1 MRKFIFFIIM
11 MFASITMN
19 AQHLNFLGIQM
30 GGNITS
36 FRKALLAKR
45 GFRATTKTD
54 PNIYPVKG
62 LFNGR
67 KATFSIC
74 VTPKTRKVYSVYVS
88 FDDYLCFDYSSE
100 SIKEMQYQMYKKF
113 KSELSSKYGNPYEST
128 TISGSLI
135 VSNWSLKFGDVYLS
149 IDTPSDVP
157 SLRRLA
163 VIYNDKSTTKL
174 NDRETS
180 SDW

>member
-1 MRKFIFFIIM
+1 MRRIIFLVIM
-11 MFASITMN
+11 TFVTLTIN

-30 GGNITS
+30 GSNISS
-36 FRKALLAKR
+36 FRKALLARR
-45 GFRATTKTD
+45 GFRAMAKTD

-62 LFNGR
+62 IFNGH

-88 FDDYLCFDYSSE
+88 FDDYLCFDYSVE
-100 SIKEMQYQMYKKF
+100 SIKDMQYSMYKKF
-113 KSELSSKYGNPYEST
+113 KRELSTKYGQPYEST
-128 TISGSLI
+128 TVRGWLIASG
-135 VSNWSLKFGDVYLS
+135 WSLKYGKVYLV
-149 IDTPSDVP
+149 IDQPLDVP

-163 VIYNDKSTTKL
+163 VSYDDKITLRL
-174 NDRETS
+174 NEQETS

>member
-1 MRKFIFFIIM
+1 MPR
-11 MFASITMN
+11 
-19 AQHLNFLGIQM
+19 
-30 GGNITS
+30 
-36 FRKALLAKR
+36 RLL
-45 GFRATTKTD
+45 
-54 PNIYPVKG
+54 
-62 LFNGR
+62 
-67 KATFSIC
+67 
-74 VTPKTRKVYSVYVS
+74 
-88 FDDYLCFDYSSE
+88 
-100 SIKEMQYQMYKKF
+100 
-113 KSELSSKYGNPYEST
+113 
-128 TISGSLI
+128 SGSLI